1 VNPLA
6 AEKKAVRTRMKAVLA
21 GVGADVLLQA
31 GNEVARHLLP
41 LLRGLAEQERGAAVA
56 LFAGLPAEI
65 PMEPVDAELRSLG
78 LCRVLPTIV
87 GGDLEFRALPGD
99 VPIED
104 LPRDRLGIPDP
115 PSSFAPVPLERCRL
129 VLVPGLVFDTDGGRL
144 GRGRGFYD
152 RALLAMREAGGL
164 APALALGLDVQR
176 VERVPT
182 GPEDVR
188 MDGLCTPGGG
198 IEWFPG
204 GVRIPS

>member
-6 AEKKAVRTRMKAVLA
+6 AEKGAVRTRMKAVLA
-21 GVGADVLLQA
+21 GVGADVLLQS

-41 LLRGLAEQERGAAVA
+41 LLRGVAEQERGAAVA
-56 LFAGLPAEI
+56 LFAGLRGEI
-65 PMEPVDAELRSLG
+65 AMEPVDAQLRSLG
-78 LCRVLPTIV
+78 LRRVLPTIV
-87 GGDLEFRALPGD
+87 GGDLVFRALPGD
-99 VPIED
+99 VPIEE

-115 PSSFAPVPLERCRL
+115 PSAFAPLPLEQCRL
-129 VLVPGLVFDTDGGRL
+129 VLVPGLAFDPQGGRL

-152 RALLAMREAGGL
+152 RALLAMRNAGGS

-182 GPEDVR
+182 GPEDMR

-204 GVRIPS
+204 RMGVRS

>member
-1 VNPLA
+1 MTSLA
-6 AEKKAVRTRMKAVLA
+6 GEKGRFRTRMKEVLEGVPA
-21 GVGADVLLQA
+21 GVLDQA
-31 GNEVARHLLP
+31 GSEVARHLLP
-41 LLRGLAEQERGAAVA
+41 ILRGLAEEEPDAAVA
-56 LFAGLPAEI
+56 LFAGLRGEI
-65 PMEPVDAELRSLG
+65 AMGPLDAELRSLG
-78 LCRVLPTIV
+78 LRRVLPTIV
-87 GGDLEFRALPGD
+87 GGDLVFRALPGNEL
-99 VPIED
+99 IEE

-115 PSSFAPVPLERCRL
+115 PSAFVPLPLERCRL
-129 VLVPGLVFDTDGGRL
+129 VLVPGLAFDTEGGRL

-152 RALLAMREAGGL
+152 RALLAMRNAGGL

-204 GVRIPS
+204 GVGFRF